1 VSHAVNRRAFGD
13 AVFLGAAFIRDEL
26 KKVGIAVD
34 VVPLEVG
41 ALVDRMTKGEYDA
54 LMLKV
59 AAGRTL
65 ATRQQLFLQAQKILS
80 DNLPVIYFA
89 VPRVFVATSTRV
101 TGAKPAPVR
110 PPILWNADSIGI
122 AR

>member
-1 VSHAVNRRAFGD
+1 M
-13 AVFLGAAFIRDEL
+13 
-26 KKVGIAVD
+26 D

-101 TGAKPAPVR
+101 TGATPAPVR
-110 PPILWNADSIGI
+110 PPILWNADAIGVS
-122 AR
+122 R

>member
-1 VSHAVNRRAFGD
+1 MSHAVNRRAFGD

-65 ATRQQLFLQAQKILS
+65 ATRQQLFLQAQRILS
-80 DNLPVIYFA
+80 DNLPVI
-89 VPRVFVATSTRV
+89 
-101 TGAKPAPVR
+101 
-110 PPILWNADSIGI
+110 
-122 AR
+122 

>member
-1 VSHAVNRRAFGD
+1 M
-13 AVFLGAAFIRDEL
+13 
-26 KKVGIAVD
+26 D

-41 ALVDRMTKGEYDA
+41 ALVDRMTKGQYDA

-80 DNLPVIYFA
+80 DNLPVI
-89 VPRVFVATSTRV
+89 
-101 TGAKPAPVR
+101 
-110 PPILWNADSIGI
+110 
-122 AR
+122 